1 MSKLKRWNRAVA
13 LFAISLLGMSST
25 HASDEFEVTKNIVYK
40 TLDGRTLMLDLYKPK
55 QMAEQPYPLLVWVH
69 GGAWKR
75 GSKDAIPT
83 KNPLLLRSMMQKGYA
98 LASIDYRLS
107 GEATFPA
114 AIVDIND
121 ALNYLHDHAEQFN
134 VAADNVV
141 MMGRSAGGHLAGLIG
156 VTNSQDNLSLYHQPR
171 YQVSAVVSFFGP
183 TDLLA
188 LGYKGGKAVSDKS
201 SVSRFL
207 GNTPSVIP
215 EIAKKAST
223 TTYVNEKT
231 PPFIQ
236 LHGTLDKRVPLAQSE
251 QLKAKLDA
259 FGVENQ
265 LWIEEGVGHSA
276 PVFDTEKYVPHVVT
290 FVQRYLP
297 TLH

>member
-25 HASDEFEVTKNIVYK
+25 HASDEFEVTKDIVYK

-156 VTNSQDNLSLYHQPR
+156 VTNLQDNLSLYPQPR

-207 GNTPSVIP
+207 GNTPSEIP
-215 EIAKKAST
+215 EIAKQVST